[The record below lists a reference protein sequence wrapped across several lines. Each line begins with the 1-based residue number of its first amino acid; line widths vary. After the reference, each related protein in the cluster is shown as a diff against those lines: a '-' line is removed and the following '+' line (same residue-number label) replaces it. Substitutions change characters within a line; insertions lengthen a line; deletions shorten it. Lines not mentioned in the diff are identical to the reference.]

1 MIFGMIFQ
9 ILYLRH
15 VSKALYLRGFSMIHK
30 SKIAI
35 KRFRSSAPL
44 LFKPLFKGLFYFVA
58 RLWHDISTLLYIGKT
73 KKPHPPALEGG
84 VFAIFPEVPLDRY
97 KILS

>member
-35 KRFRSSAPL
+35 KRFRSSAPSR
-44 LFKPLFKGLFYFVA
+44 FEPLNKGLFYFRA
-58 RLWHDISTLLYIGKT
+58 
-73 KKPHPPALEGG
+73 
-84 VFAIFPEVPLDRY
+84 
-97 KILS
+97 